1 MNILKDNPK
10 NTDPHHLGSQTAC
23 IGTFDGMHLGHQEL
37 LLNTK
42 KVGGGTY
49 AAITFYELPQITLK
63 SKDFKLITSNT
74 QKEKLFEL
82 FGASNLLYLDFSYI
96 RDYTPNDFCVL
107 LDKKYNI
114 NKIAIGEDFK
124 FGKDRKGDA
133 SSLISYF
140 GFDNVTIVPTK
151 LIYEQKA
158 SSTNIR
164 KFLTEGDITSANN
177 LLGRPYT
184 FEAKVLEGDGLGR
197 KIGFPTANLEVEQH
211 IIPKKGVYAARVSI
225 EGFKQPL
232 DGMMNIGYR
241 PTVTSNGE
249 LRIEVNIFDFD
260 NDIYGMNLSL
270 EIVSLLREERKF
282 TNIDELKTQLL
293 KDKKSSI
300 NKLKS

>member
-10 NTDPHHLGSQTAC
+10 NTAPHHLESQTAC

-42 KVGGGTY
+42 NVGSGNYT
-49 AAITFYELPQITLK
+49 AITFYELPQITLQ
-63 SKDFKLITSNT
+63 SADFKLITSNI
-74 QKEKLFEL
+74 QKENLFEL

-114 NKIAIGEDFK
+114 KKIVIGEDFK
-124 FGKDRKGDA
+124 FGKDRKGDP
-133 SSLISYF
+133 SSFINYF
-140 GFDNVTIVPTK
+140 GFDNVTTIPTK
-151 LIYEQKA
+151 LIYEEKA

-184 FEAKVLEGDGLGR
+184 FEAIVIEGDG
-197 KIGFPTANLEVEQH
+197 IGKTIDFPTANLAVEQH
-211 IIPKKGVYAARVSI
+211 IIPKNGVYAVRVSI
-225 EGFKQPL
+225 QGFKQTL

-260 NDIYGMNLSL
+260 TEIYGMDLSI
-270 EIVSLLREERKF
+270 EIISLLREEKKF

>member
-10 NTDPHHLGSQTAC
+10 NTAPHHLESQTAC

-42 KVGGGTY
+42 NVGGGNYT
-49 AAITFYELPQITLK
+49 AITFYELPQITLQ
-63 SKDFKLITSNT
+63 SADFKLITSNI
-74 QKEKLFEL
+74 QKENLFEL
-82 FGASNLLYLDFSYI
+82 FGANNLLYLDFSYI

-114 NKIAIGEDFK
+114 KKIVIGEDFK
-124 FGKDRKGDA
+124 FGKDRKGDP
-133 SSLISYF
+133 SSFINYF
-140 GFDNVTIVPTK
+140 GFDNVATIPTK
-151 LIYEQKA
+151 LIYEEKA

-184 FEAKVLEGDGLGR
+184 FEAIVIEGDGIGK
-197 KIGFPTANLEVEQH
+197 KIDFPTANLAVEQH
-211 IIPKKGVYAARVSI
+211 IIPKNGVYAVRVSI
-225 EGFKQPL
+225 QGFKQTL

-260 NDIYGMNLSL
+260 TEIYGMGLSI
-270 EIVSLLREERKF
+270 EIISLLREEKKF
-282 TNIDELKTQLL
+282 LNIDELKTQLL